1 MKRNLHMLVKQL
13 WEMVIFCKKSTCNIC
28 MNMVN
33 SECCENEM
41 VLCYEVY

>member
-1 MKRNLHMLVKQL
+1 MTRDMAKNIIEERKTVGY
-13 WEMVIFCKKSTCNIC
+13 KKSTCNIC